1 MRRALSVMATMSAL
15 AFVTL
20 SPAVFAQSPQGA
32 PKFDAADISLRSRT
46 GTTNQPT
53 MTGGVLRGGR
63 YDLRNATMLDLIA
76 TAYSISDRDLVV
88 GGPAWLERQRFDLAA
103 KAPQETSPAAVRL
116 MLQALLA
123 DRFKLVIHQDTRPM
137 SGYVLTVG
145 KDKHKLKEATGPGA
159 GCQGNPPPQPPP
171 PVPMLNGSCK
181 GVTME
186 QFAQTLRQIANGY
199 ITTPVQDQTGL
210 QGYWDFDVRFTP
222 FAVLSRAGADGI
234 TVFAM
239 IEQQLGLKL
248 DQGRVPT
255 PVFVVETVNA
265 EPTPNPS
272 GVSAAIPLPPP
283 MEFDVAEIKLSQ
295 PDTSPRTRLLPG
307 GRVEAEGITMHQ
319 IMQLAWD
326 ITTDELVANTPK
338 WWDDTK
344 YSIVAKTSTAVS
356 GSGQNT
362 NVDVDDLKAMLRQLI
377 TERFQLKSHYDER
390 PVTAYTLLA
399 DKPKMTKAD
408 PANRTNFKEG
418 PAPGQKDQR
427 NEMLGR
433 MVTVH
438 NMSMPQFAE
447 DLQRIAGGY
456 IRVPVEDKTGLD
468 GAYDFTLTFTPIGLL
483 NAGGRG
489 RGGDGGP
496 AAGGDALDPSGGLSV
511 FDAVNRQLGLKL
523 EMRKRP
529 MKVLVIDAI
538 LEKPTDN

>member
-1 MRRALSVMATMSAL
+1 MRRALLVVLAQAL
-15 AFVTL
+15 VTL
-20 SPAVFAQSPQGA
+20 SGAVFAQQPPSA
-32 PKFDAADISLRSRT
+32 PKFHAADINLRART

-76 TAYSISDRDLVV
+76 TAYSITDRDLVV

-103 KAPQETSPAAVRL
+103 KAPQETSPATVRL
-116 MLQALLA
+116 MLQNLLA
-123 DRFKLVIHQDTRPM
+123 ERFKLVAHPDTRPM
-137 SGYVLTVG
+137 SGYVLTLG
-145 KDKHKLKEATGPGA
+145 KDMHKLKEASGPGA
-159 GCQGNPPPQPPP
+159 GCQGNPQPQPPP
-171 PVPMLNGSCK
+171 PVPMLTGSCK

-210 QGYWDFDVRFTP
+210 KGHWDFDVRFTP
-222 FAVLSRAGADGI
+222 FQVLSRAGSDGV
-234 TVFAM
+234 TLFAM
-239 IEQQLGLKL
+239 VEQQLGLKL
-248 DQGRVPT
+248 NQGRVPT

-272 GVSAAIPLPPP
+272 GVSAAIPSPPP
-283 MEFDVAEIKLSQ
+283 MEFDVAEIKLSL
-295 PDTSPRTRLLPG
+295 PDTQPRTRLMPG
-307 GRVEAEGITMHQ
+307 GRIEADGITMHQ

-338 WWDDTK
+338 WWDETK

-362 NVDVDDLKAMLRQLI
+362 NVDIDDLKAMLRQLI
-377 TERFQLKSHYDER
+377 TERFQLKSHDEQR
-390 PVTAYTLLA
+390 PVTAHTLVA
-399 DKPKMTKAD
+399 DKPKMATAD
-408 PANRTNFKEG
+408 PSNRTGFKEG

-427 NEMLGR
+427 NEILGR
-433 MVTVH
+433 MVTVR
-438 NMSMPQFAE
+438 NMSMAQFSE

-468 GAYDFTLTFTPIGLL
+468 GSYDFTLTFTPVGLL

-496 AAGGDALDPSGGLSV
+496 AAGGGDIVDPSGGLSV

-529 MKVLVIDAI
+529 MKVLVIDSI

>member
-1 MRRALSVMATMSAL
+1 MRRALIAL
-15 AFVTL
+15 ALVTL
-20 SPAVFAQSPQGA
+20 SGVVFAQPPQST
-32 PKFDAADISLRSRT
+32 PRFDAADINLRART

-76 TAYSISDRDLVV
+76 TAYSITDSDLVV

-103 KAPQETSPAAVRL
+103 KAPQETSPAVVRL
-116 MLQALLA
+116 MLQSLLGE
-123 DRFKLVIHQDTRPM
+123 RFKLVIHQDTRPM
-137 SGYVLTVG
+137 SGYVLTLG
-145 KDKHKLKEATGPGA
+145 KDKHKLKEAASPGS

-171 PVPMLNGSCK
+171 AIPMLTGSCK

-186 QFAQTLRQIANGY
+186 QFAQTLRQIAGGY

-210 QGYWDFDVRFTP
+210 KGYWDFDVRFTP
-222 FAVLSRAGADGI
+222 FQFLSRAGSDGI
-234 TVFAM
+234 SVFAM

-255 PVFVVETVNA
+255 PVFVIETVNA
-265 EPTPNPS
+265 DPTPNPS
-272 GVSAAIPLPPP
+272 GVSAAIPSPPP

-295 PDTSPRTRLLPG
+295 PDTPPRTRLLPG
-307 GRVEAEGITMHQ
+307 GRIEGEGITMHQ

-338 WWDDTK
+338 WWDETK
-344 YSIVAKTSTAVS
+344 YSVVAKTSTAVS

-362 NVDVDDLKAMLRQLI
+362 NVDIDDLKAMLRQLI
-377 TERFQLKSHYDER
+377 TDRFRLKAHAEER
-390 PVTAYTLLA
+390 PVTAYTLVA
-399 DKPKMTKAD
+399 DKPKMARAD
-408 PANRTNFKEG
+408 PSNRTGFKEG
-418 PAPGQKDQR
+418 PAAGQRDQR
-427 NEMLGR
+427 NEILGR
-433 MVTVH
+433 MVTVR
-438 NMSMPQFAE
+438 NMSMAQFAE

-468 GAYDFTLTFTPIGLL
+468 GSYDFTLTFTPIGLL

-489 RGGDGGP
+489 RGGDAGP
-496 AAGGDALDPSGGLSV
+496 GAGGGDVLDPSGGLSV

-529 MKVLVIDAI
+529 MKVLVIDSI